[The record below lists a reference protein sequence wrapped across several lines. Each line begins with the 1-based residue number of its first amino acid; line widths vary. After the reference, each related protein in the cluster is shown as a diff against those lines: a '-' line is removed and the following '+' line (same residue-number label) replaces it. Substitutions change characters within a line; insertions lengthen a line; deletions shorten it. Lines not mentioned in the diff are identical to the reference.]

1 MSTSTTIVLDG
12 GAWTIRE
19 ALGDTAEWYLGAPL
33 PEAGNNV
40 AEASAAIAAAPG
52 WLPARVPGAVVDDL
66 HRAGE
71 VPDPRVGRNSR
82 SAEWV
87 AERSW
92 VYRRAVD
99 LDTAAADGVA
109 VLEFDG
115 IDPGADVYW
124 DGELLGSVRGLYR
137 RLRLPLD
144 ASRRAEGRHKLALR
158 VHPAPDSEPQ
168 VGRTERVRVHT
179 PRLGYGWDFSPRLR
193 HQGVWKSARVRLG
206 RALLGDVTVR
216 TRLGAPPAGDEMS
229 PLDPNGGISSQ
240 FGRQDGADAGVD
252 AAPRAGTAAGA
263 ARGGTASSGDM
274 SSQPVS
280 SGDMSS
286 QLGRPGPAG
295 VDAAPRAGTAAGAA
309 HGDTTSSGDMS
320 SQPAS
325 SGDMSSP
332 LAGRDAARVGVVDV
346 EWVPPTDGRP
356 ADAGPLAVT
365 VTVARDGR
373 VLGAAEVDATAGR
386 ASVRILDPALWW
398 PNTFGEQ
405 PLYTVTVALA
415 DADGEA
421 DRTERRVGFR
431 TARLAPNAGAPADA
445 LPYTAVVNGVTVPLL
460 GWNWTP
466 ADTMFGSIDEA
477 RVEHLLGLA
486 AASGARLIRVW
497 GGGLIESEHFYAT
510 CDRLGLLVW
519 QEFSQSSSGMQ
530 SAPSTDPAFVELMRA
545 EGEAIVPTRVHHP
558 SLLLWGGGNELDEG
572 GVPLS
577 DDRSP
582 VLAALSETVARLD
595 PERSWLPTSPTG
607 PEFHNRLDRI
617 HANPDGQHDVHGP
630 WEHQGLVGHY
640 TLANAGTNLAHTEF
654 GVEGMTNLRSLEA
667 LIPEPDRWPAD
678 RTNPVYRHLGEWWN
692 NADQVVE
699 LFGGRPDTLE
709 TLNRAS
715 QLLQATGL
723 QYSVEADRRRFP
735 RCSMVLPW
743 QLNES
748 HPNAWCTAAVDFHGD
763 PKPAYFAVTRAFE
776 RRRATLRVDRAVW
789 AGEQAASAEVW
800 LWAEAAGG
808 AAAAEA
814 VGESGA
820 GEASGGVAAGTTVAV
835 RALGLDGAVIAEAVF
850 TAPEVTHPAPVG
862 TLQVPV
868 TGLPEVFLWEAEW
881 RDADGAL
888 DRELMLATTTSDFA
902 ALFDVPTPRLAATR
916 EPGGAVRVRNTGSS
930 AALTVRLVDPRP
942 AAGAPPLAVGGDPR
956 PLLPGEERILKA
968 PSGTAVRV
976 EAWNADPID
985 LD

>member
-193 HQGVWKSARVRLG
+193 HQGVWKSARLRLG
-206 RALLGDVTVR
+206 RALLGDLTVR
-216 TRLGAPPAGDEMS
+216 TRLGAPPAGDKMS
-229 PLDPNGGISSQ
+229 PLDPNGDISSQ

-252 AAPRAGTAAGA
+252 AARVGA
-263 ARGGTASSGDM
+263 A
-274 SSQPVS
+274 
-280 SGDMSS
+280 
-286 QLGRPGPAG
+286 
-295 VDAAPRAGTAAGAA
+295 
-309 HGDTTSSGDMS
+309 SSGDMS

-325 SGDMSSP
+325 SGDMMSP
-332 LAGRDAARVGVVDV
+332 LAGRNAARVGVVDV

-386 ASVRILDPALWW
+386 ASLRIPDPALWW

-421 DRTERRVGFR
+421 DRTERQVGFR
-431 TARLAPNAGAPADA
+431 TARLVPNAGAPVGA
-445 LPYTAVVNGVTVPLL
+445 LPYTAVVNGLTVPLL

-486 AASGARLIRVW
+486 AASGARLVRVW

-545 EGEAIVPTRVHHP
+545 EAEAIVPTRVHHP
-558 SLLLWGGGNELDEG
+558 SLLLWGGGNELDES

-617 HANPDGQHDVHGP
+617 CADPDGQHDVHGP

-868 TGLPEVFLWEAEW
+868 AALPEVFLWEAEW

-888 DRELMLATTTSDFA
+888 DRELMLATTTPDFA
-902 ALFDVPTPRLAATR
+902 ALFDVPAPRLQASR
-916 EPGGAVRVRNTGSS
+916 EPGEAVRVRNTGSS

-942 AAGAPPLAVGGDPR
+942 AAGAAPLAVSGDPR

-968 PSGTAVRV
+968 RSGAAVRV

>member
-1 MSTSTTIVLDG
+1 MSTSTTIELDG
-12 GAWTIRE
+12 ADWTIRE

-52 WLPARVPGAVVDDL
+52 WLPARVPGAVIDDL

-71 VPDPRVGRNSR
+71 LPDPRVGRNSR
-82 SAEWV
+82 AAEWV

-99 LDTAAADGVA
+99 LDASAAAGVALLELDGV
-109 VLEFDG
+109 
-115 IDPGADVYW
+115 DPGADVYW
-124 DGELLGSVRGLYR
+124 DGEPIGSVSGLYH
-137 RLRLPLD
+137 RLRVPLE

-158 VHPAPDSEPQ
+158 VHPAPQSEPQ

-193 HQGVWKSARVRLG
+193 HQGVWKGVRLRLG
-206 RALLGDVTVR
+206 RALLGEVTVR
-216 TRLGAPPAGDEMS
+216 TRLSAASGDEMS
-229 PLDPNGGISSQ
+229 RL
-240 FGRQDGADAGVD
+240 
-252 AAPRAGTAAGA
+252 AAGA
-263 ARGGTASSGDM
+263 AA
-274 SSQPVS
+274 
-280 SGDMSS
+280 
-286 QLGRPGPAG
+286 PA
-295 VDAAPRAGTAAGAA
+295 
-309 HGDTTSSGDMS
+309 
-320 SQPAS
+320 
-325 SGDMSSP
+325 
-332 LAGRDAARVGVVDV
+332 GVVDV
-346 EWVPPTDGRP
+346 RWEPPVDGRP
-356 ADAGPLAVT
+356 ADSEPLAVT
-365 VTVARDGR
+365 VTVSRDGR
-373 VLGAAEVDATAGR
+373 IVGSAEAAASDGR
-386 ASVRILDPALWW
+386 ASVRVPDPALWW
-398 PNTFGEQ
+398 PNTFGAQ

-421 DRTERRVGFR
+421 DRTARQVGFR
-431 TARLAPNAGAPADA
+431 TARMVANAGAPAGA

-466 ADTMFGSIDEA
+466 ADTLFGSIDDA

-486 AASGARLIRVW
+486 AASGARLVRAW

-530 SAPSTDPAFVELMRA
+530 SAPSTDPAFVALMRSEA
-545 EGEAIVPTRVHHP
+545 EAIVPTRVHHP

-582 VLAALSETVARLD
+582 VLAALAETVARLD
-595 PERSWLPTSPTG
+595 PDRAWLPTSPTG

-617 HANPDGQHDVHGP
+617 QANPEGQHDVHGP

-640 TLANAGTNLAHTEF
+640 TLANAGKNLAHTEF

-667 LIPEPDRWPAD
+667 LVPEPERWPAD

-692 NADQVVE
+692 NADQVID

-748 HPNAWCTAAVDFHGD
+748 YPNAWCTAAVDFRGD
-763 PKPAYFAVTRAFE
+763 AKPAFFAVARAFE
-776 RRRATLRVDRAVW
+776 RRRVTLRVTRAVW
-789 AGEQAASAEVW
+789 AGESVASVEAW
-800 LWAEAAGG
+800 LWAEDAVPAG
-808 AAAAEA
+808 
-814 VGESGA
+814 S
-820 GEASGGVAAGTTVAV
+820 TVTV
-835 RALGLDGAVIAEAVF
+835 RALGLDGAVFAETAL
-850 TAPEVTHPAPVG
+850 TAPEVSEPVAVG
-862 TLQVPV
+862 VLEAAVAS
-868 TGLPEVFLWEAEW
+868 LPDVFLWEAEW
-881 RDADGAL
+881 RDAGGEL
-888 DRELMLATTTSDFA
+888 DRERMIATATDDFG
-902 ALFDVPTPRLAATR
+902 ALFDVPAPRLQIER
-916 EPGGAVRVRNTGSS
+916 EADGAVRVRNTGAS
-930 AALTVRLVDPRP
+930 AALSVRLIDPRP
-942 AAGAPPLAVGGDPR
+942 AADGAPLTVGGDPR
-956 PLLPGEERILKA
+956 PLLPGEERILESPYGA
-968 PSGTAVRV
+968 AVRV
-976 EAWNADPID
+976 EVWNAAPID
-985 LD
+985 VA

>member
-12 GAWTIRE
+12 EEWAIRE

-66 HRAGE
+66 HRAAE
-71 VPDPRVGRNSR
+71 LPDPRVGRNSR
-82 SAEWV
+82 AAEWV

-99 LDTAAADGVA
+99 LDAAAADGVA

-124 DGELLGSVRGLYR
+124 DGELLGSVRGLYHP
-137 RLRLPLD
+137 LRLPLD
-144 ASRRAEGRHKLALR
+144 ASRRGEGRHKLALR

-193 HQGVWKSARVRLG
+193 HQGVWKSVRLRLG
-206 RALLGDVTVR
+206 RALLGGVTVR
-216 TRLGAPPAGDEMS
+216 TRVGAPP
-229 PLDPNGGISSQ
+229 
-240 FGRQDGADAGVD
+240 
-252 AAPRAGTAAGA
+252 
-263 ARGGTASSGDM
+263 SGDIL
-274 SSQPVS
+274 SHPAP
-280 SGDMSS
+280 SGDKMS
-286 QLGRPGPAG
+286 QLE
-295 VDAAPRAGTAAGAA
+295 
-309 HGDTTSSGDMS
+309 
-320 SQPAS
+320 
-325 SGDMSSP
+325 
-332 LAGRDAARVGVVDV
+332 ARVGVVEV
-346 EWVPPTDGRP
+346 EWEPPADGRA
-356 ADAGPLAVT
+356 ADAEPLSVT
-365 VTVARDGR
+365 VTVSRDGR
-373 VLGAAEVDATAGR
+373 TLGSAEVDATAGR
-386 ASVRILDPALWW
+386 ASVSIPDPALWW

-405 PLYTVTVALA
+405 PLHTVTVALV

-421 DRTERRVGFR
+421 DRTERHVGFR
-431 TARLAPNAGAPADA
+431 TARLVPNAGAPADA

-486 AASGARLIRVW
+486 AASGARLVRVW

-545 EGEAIVPTRVHHP
+545 EAEAIVPTRVHHP
-558 SLLLWGGGNELDEG
+558 SLLVWGGGNELDQG
-572 GVPLS
+572 GAPLS

-582 VLAALSETVARLD
+582 VLAALSGTVARLD
-595 PERSWLPTSPTG
+595 PDRAWLPTSPTG

-667 LIPEPDRWPAD
+667 LIPQPDRWPAD

-715 QLLQATGL
+715 QVLQATGL

-748 HPNAWCTAAVDFHGD
+748 HPNAWCTAAVDFRGD
-763 PKPAYFAVTRAFE
+763 PKPAFFAVARAFE
-776 RRRATLRVDRAVW
+776 RRRATLRVTRAVW
-789 AGEQAASAEVW
+789 GGEQAASAEVW
-800 LWAEAAGG
+800 LWAEAVDA
-808 AAAAEA
+808 
-814 VGESGA
+814 
-820 GEASGGVAAGTTVAV
+820 VAAGSTVTV
-835 RALGLDGAVIAEAVF
+835 RALGLDGAVLAETAYPAPAVS
-850 TAPEVTHPAPVG
+850 HPAAVG
-862 TLQVPV
+862 TLEVPV
-868 TGLPEVFLWEAEW
+868 AGLPDVFLWEAEW
-881 RDADGAL
+881 RDADGEL
-888 DRELMLATTTSDFA
+888 DCERMLATTTHDFA
-902 ALFDVPTPRLAATR
+902 ALFDVPAPRLEASRDAD
-916 EPGGAVRVRNTGSS
+916 GAVRVRNTGAS

-942 AAGAPPLAVGGDPR
+942 AAGGAPSTVGGDPR
-956 PLLPGEERILKA
+956 PLLPGEERILESRYGA
-968 PSGTAVRV
+968 PVRV
-976 EAWNADPID
+976 EAWNAEPID